1 MEENIIVVIR
11 FDGRFE
17 IDAEENWGYI
27 GGRTKARLIHT
38 KITYDELLEIA
49 YEATDINPNH
59 FRIKIKFIVRSCY
72 KLDPIE
78 IENDGDVK
86 CFFKE
91 HFCVDTIHASPLFIK
106 VELLYEETT
115 EVGEKIMM
123 V

>member
-1 MEENIIVVIR
+1 MDETTIVVIR

-17 IDAEENWGYI
+17 IDAEGNWGYVNR
-27 GGRTKARLIHT
+27 RTKARLIHM

-78 IENDGDVK
+78 IEND
-86 CFFKE
+86 
-91 HFCVDTIHASPLFIK
+91 
-106 VELLYEETT
+106 
-115 EVGEKIMM
+115 
-123 V
+123 